1 MATNL
6 QIKFIKSLH
15 LKKNRVLNQL
25 FIIEGDKNVEE
36 LILQKDYKI
45 HSIYAVDFSKLP
57 QNAKKL
63 SVEEVTFKQMEQV
76 TCFSSPSNVLALVH
90 YPVFSN
96 FNQVDWLQLYLD
108 DIKDPGNLG
117 TIIRT
122 AHWYGIEQ
130 IFLSPGCVD
139 VFNPKTIQ
147 SSMGSIFYVK
157 TKIKSFEDVVSDSE
171 YSDIYGALFDGVS
184 HRKVKFKSKSLLV
197 VGSESHG
204 ISKEVQKK
212 IKTKVTIPRYSNT
225 ESLNAA
231 IASSILID
239 QFRADFDGPI
249 L

>member
-25 FIIEGDKNVEE
+25 FIIEGDKNIDE
-36 LILQKDYKI
+36 LIHQKDFKI
-45 HSIYAVDFSKLP
+45 HSIYAVNFSKLP
-57 QNAKKL
+57 QNTKKL
-63 SVEEVTFKQMEQV
+63 NIEAISEKQMEQI
-76 TCFSSPSNVLALVH
+76 TCLASPSNILALVH
-90 YPVFSN
+90 YPVYSKM
-96 FNQVDWLQLYLD
+96 NQMDWLQLYLD

-157 TKIKSFEDVVSDSE
+157 TKIQPFEEVISE
-171 YSDIYGALFDGVS
+171 SKYQDIYGALFDGVS
-184 HRKVKFKSKSLLV
+184 HRNVNFKSKSLLV
-197 VGSESHG
+197 IGSESHG
-204 ISKEVQKK
+204 ISKEVQTK
-212 IKTKVTIPRYSNT
+212 IQTKVTIPRFSNT

-231 IASSILID
+231 IATSILID
-239 QFRADFDGPI
+239 QFRACFEG
-249 L
+249 

>member
-1 MATNL
+1 LATNL

-25 FIIEGDKNVEE
+25 FIIEGDKNIEE
-36 LILQKDYKI
+36 LIQQKDFKI
-45 HSIYAVDFSKLP
+45 HSIYAVDFVKLP
-57 QNAKKL
+57 QNTKKL
-63 SVEEVTFKQMEQV
+63 NIEEVSEKQMEQI
-76 TCFSSPSNVLALVH
+76 TCLASSSNVLALVH
-90 YPVFSN
+90 YPVYSN
-96 FNQVDWLQLYLD
+96 LNKVDWLQLFLD

-157 TKIKSFEDVVSDSE
+157 TKIKSFEEVILESK
-171 YSDIYGALFDGVS
+171 YTDIYGALFDGVS
-184 HRKVKFKSKSLLV
+184 HRNVNFKSNSLLV
-197 VGSESHG
+197 IGSESHG
-204 ISKEVQKK
+204 ISKGVQDK
-212 IKTKVTIPRYSNT
+212 IQTKVTIPRFSNT

-231 IASSILID
+231 IATSILID
-239 QFRADFDGPI
+239 QFRAEFGS
-249 L
+249 

>member
-25 FIIEGDKNVEE
+25 FIIEGDKNIEE
-36 LILQKDYKI
+36 LIQQKDFKI
-45 HSIYAVDFSKLP
+45 HSIYAVDFVKLP
-57 QNAKKL
+57 QNTKKL
-63 SVEEVTFKQMEQV
+63 NIEEVSEKQMEQI
-76 TCFSSPSNVLALVH
+76 TCLASSSNVLALVH
-90 YPVFSN
+90 YPVYSN
-96 FNQVDWLQLYLD
+96 LNKVDWLQLFLD

-157 TKIKSFEDVVSDSE
+157 TKIKSFEEVILESK
-171 YSDIYGALFDGVS
+171 YTDIYGALFDGVS
-184 HRKVKFKSKSLLV
+184 HRNVNFKSNSLLV
-197 VGSESHG
+197 IGSESHG
-204 ISKEVQKK
+204 ISKGVQDK
-212 IKTKVTIPRYSNT
+212 IQTKVTIPRFSNT

-231 IASSILID
+231 IATSILID
-239 QFRADFDGPI
+239 QFRAEFGS
-249 L
+249 